1 MVSDNSAVKDT
12 QASLR
17 QGTFKD
23 YLAIA
28 RFDHM
33 TKHIF
38 IVPGIVLAYA
48 LQHVHSSHLEM
59 LFNLIVGLFS
69 AVCLASANYVINE
82 WLDREF
88 DAVHPTKSQRSSVV
102 SVLEP
107 QYVYAEYVVFLILGL
122 VAAYLVGGLFF
133 FTSVAFAASG
143 LIYNV
148 QPFRTKDKAY
158 LDVLS
163 ESINNP
169 IRLMLGWAMVDG
181 TTLPPSSVLL
191 GYWMVGAFLMGAKR
205 LGEYKEIVSTSGA
218 AVLGFYR
225 RSFRYYTPESLMVS
239 CFVYAM
245 MSAFLLGIF
254 LIKYRIEYIIVF
266 PCITGLFGV
275 YLWLATRAGSV
286 AQRPERLFHSRRLT
300 VMLSATVVAFIIG
313 TIVDMPFLSFFTS
326 PSFVYVPSS
335 W

>member
-1 MVSDNSAVKDT
+1 MAFEG
-12 QASLR
+12 SLRKNAPTR
-17 QGTFKD
+17 QGTLKD
-23 YLAIA
+23 YIAIA

-33 TKHIF
+33 TKHVF

-48 LQHVHSSHLEM
+48 LQHDTQTYNL
-59 LFNLIVGLFS
+59 LFNVVVGLFS
-69 AVCLASANYVINE
+69 AVCIASANYVINE

-88 DAVHPTKSQRSSVV
+88 DAAHPTKSQRSSVV

-107 QYVYAEYVVFLILGL
+107 RFVYAEYVLLAVVGL
-122 VAAYLVGGLFF
+122 VAAYLVGQLFL
-133 FTSVAFAASG
+133 FTSIAFALSG
-143 LIYNV
+143 LVYNISPV
-148 QPFRTKDKAY
+148 RTKDKPY

-169 IRLMLGWAMVDG
+169 IRLLLGWSMVDG

-191 GYWMVGAFLMGAKR
+191 GYWMVGAFLMCAKR
-205 LGEYKEIVSTSGA
+205 LGEFREIVSTSGA

-225 RSFRYYTPESLMVS
+225 RSFRYYTQESLMVS

-245 MSAFLLGIF
+245 MSAFLLGVF
-254 LIKYRIEYIIVF
+254 LIKYRIEYILVF
-266 PCITGLFGV
+266 PCITGLFAV
-275 YLWLATRAGSV
+275 YLWLATRPGSV

-300 VMLSATVVAFIIG
+300 AMLSATVIAFIVG
-313 TIVDMPFLSFFTS
+313 TFVDMPFLSYFTS
-326 PSFVYVPSS
+326 SSFIHVPAS